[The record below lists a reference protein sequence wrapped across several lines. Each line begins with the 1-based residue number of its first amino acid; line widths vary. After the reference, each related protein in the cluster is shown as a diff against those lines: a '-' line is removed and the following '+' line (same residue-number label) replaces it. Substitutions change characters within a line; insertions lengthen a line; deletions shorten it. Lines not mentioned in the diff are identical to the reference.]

1 MNRDVVELITALTL
15 IGACAGFAIST
26 AAPPRQKSE
35 PGEGGLEIEARRR
48 RDHQA
53 VAEAP
58 SAQGVLSAPA
68 APFEAAVAA
77 VAVADR
83 TRPRIFT
90 GEPAP
95 PEAGRPATRRALKL
109 VGGPCESFGDEVVTE
124 VHDERLGAD
133 EGLGALRGVCQPA
146 RLGL

>member
-109 VGGPCESFGDEVVTE
+109 VGGLTA
-124 VHDERLGAD
+124 LAAIGAV
-133 EGLGALRGVCQPA
+133 ALLALVRAMLVM
-146 RLGL
+146 